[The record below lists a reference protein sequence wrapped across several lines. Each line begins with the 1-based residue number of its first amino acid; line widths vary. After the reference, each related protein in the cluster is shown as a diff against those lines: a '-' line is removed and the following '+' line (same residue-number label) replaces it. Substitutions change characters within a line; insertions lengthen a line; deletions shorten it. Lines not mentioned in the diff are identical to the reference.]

1 MLLVPEDLCAQIRAC
16 IVKEVDWDEQVD
28 SERWVRALTPQPKGE
43 AVALDATIMEELRR
57 GWAARDE
64 NERLRAERESFREHL
79 EVLVAE
85 RDAARSLIDLLRA
98 PMCSVCAGTGTPV
111 SGLPCVCGGTGR
123 EGDEIMG
130 LRRLV
135 HETEAERDRL
145 RAELDR
151 RRECEPRAVIM
162 DGSSRREVMVPLI
175 DALVRVR
182 GSLRAEPAGDSA
194 RIAALYAERGPL
206 VDRELS
212 GEITSD
218 ETARLRQLEGA
229 IDRLERREELQRR
242 ISVLAAAFVDERA
255 VKAAAAKMHEITNCL
270 CGADGHAYEAEQ
282 VLAAA
287 CKAVLGGKEG
297 T

>member
-28 SERWVRALTPQPKGE
+28 AERWVRALTPQPKGE

-64 NERLRAERESFREHL
+64 NERLRAE
-79 EVLVAE
+79 
-85 RDAARSLIDLLRA
+85 
-98 PMCSVCAGTGTPV
+98 
-111 SGLPCVCGGTGR
+111 
-123 EGDEIMG
+123 
-130 LRRLV
+130 
-135 HETEAERDRL
+135 
-145 RAELDR
+145 LDR
-151 RRECEPRAVIM
+151 RRGDEPRAVIM
-162 DGSSRREVMVPLI
+162 DGSSRQEVMAPLV
-175 DALVRVR
+175 DALVRARVA
-182 GSLRAEPAGDSA
+182 LRVELTGDSA

-229 IDRLERREELQRR
+229 IDRLERREELQQR
-242 ISVLAAAFVDERA
+242 ISALAAAFVDERA

-270 CGADGHAYEAEQ
+270 CGSDGHAYEAEQ
-282 VLAAA
+282 VLDAA
-287 CKAVLGGKEG
+287 CEALGGDTGKEG